1 MMRAT
6 LAPGRGS
13 RLAAALATLAVS
25 LLAACG
31 GTPTVAPSA
40 SPAAAVA
47 SAPAAPS
54 QAGVVGRSERLLVV
68 VPAAGD
74 SFETLAERH
83 LGRADLAWQISEA
96 NGGVL
101 QPGQPLV
108 VPRVARNPLGVT
120 PEGVQ
125 SVPVLC
131 YHRVGPGL
139 SRMSVAPAQFEAQL
153 QWLKDNG
160 WHVVRLADLAE
171 FMAGRKALPQRSVAI
186 TFDDGYESVYRHAF
200 PLLKKHG
207 MPATLFVYTDFVGA
221 RDALGWTQMDEMLRS
236 GLVDIQSHSKTHR
249 NLAER
254 QAEDGEAALRAW
266 LDTEL
271 RNSKQTIERRLG
283 PAGVQVRHFA
293 YPYGE
298 ANEAV
303 LEAMRRNGYE
313 MGFTVTPGGNPFY
326 AAPLLLRRVMIF
338 GEHDLEEFRARLTG
352 RRAARP

>member
-1 MMRAT
+1 MKTAAVAV
-6 LAPGRGS
+6 LAAW
-13 RLAAALATLAVS
+13 AAALLAGC
-25 LLAACG
+25 AG
-31 GTPTVAPSA
+31 PTPPA
-40 SPAAAVA
+40 SPASAATAPAAA
-47 SAPAAPS
+47 SAPAA
-54 QAGVVGRSERLLVV
+54 AGVLGRSERLLVV
-68 VPAAGD
+68 LPAAGD
-74 SFETLAERH
+74 SFESLAAIH
-83 LGRADLAWQISEA
+83 LGSAELAWQISEA
-96 NGGVL
+96 NGGTLV
-101 QPGQPLV
+101 PGQPLV
-108 VPRVARNPLGVT
+108 VPLVARNPLGVT
-120 PEGVQ
+120 PDGVQ

-131 YHRVGPGL
+131 YHRVGPN
-139 SRMSVAPAQFEAQL
+139 STRMSISPAQFEAQL

-160 WHVVRLADLAE
+160 WHVVRLSELAE

-186 TFDDGYESVYRHAF
+186 TFDDGYETVHRHAF

-221 RDALGWTQMDEMLRS
+221 RDALGWAQMEEMLRS

-254 QAEDGEAALRAW
+254 QHEDGDAALRAW

-271 RNSKQTIERRLG
+271 RSSKQAIERRLG
-283 PAGVQVRHFA
+283 AAGAKVRHFA

-303 LEAMRRNGYE
+303 LDAMRRHGYE

-326 AAPLLLRRVMIF
+326 SSPLMLRRVMIF
-338 GEHDLEEFRARLTG
+338 GEHDLDDFRQRLSG